1 MPYRLSCALTR
12 GQRPFKIASRWDR
25 VWLSNPHSRAR
36 GTAQYVPLPAVSSLG
51 GFRTPAAVRVET
63 FVTAGVRKPSQ
74 QRTPNYGRA
83 RSRMSCVSDPYRV
96 RRRLLQR
103 GLYCRARADLLE
115 IAADDVLALGDSF
128 EHRDEAAIG
137 GAEQN
142 KALIGLV
149 AFANDV
155 DVFAKLT

>member
-1 MPYRLSCALTR
+1 MGGALVKNEMP
-12 GQRPFKIASRWDR
+12 
-25 VWLSNPHSRAR
+25 AR
-36 GTAQYVPLPAVSSLG
+36 ELVRKCE
-51 GFRTPAAVRVET
+51 GFRTPA
-63 FVTAGVRKPSQ
+63 VTNVSPRTAAGVRKPSHL
-74 QRTPNYGRA
+74 RTPNYGRA
-83 RSRMSCVSDPYRV
+83 RSRMSCASDPYRV

-142 KALIGLV
+142 EALIGLV

>member
-1 MPYRLSCALTR
+1 M
-12 GQRPFKIASRWDR
+12 AS
-25 VWLSNPHSRAR
+25 
-36 GTAQYVPLPAVSSLG
+36 
-51 GFRTPAAVRVET
+51 
-63 FVTAGVRKPSQ
+63 TAGVGQ

-83 RSRMSCVSDPYRV
+83 RSRKSCASDPYRV

-115 IAADDVLALGDSF
+115 VAADDVLALGDSF

-142 KALIGLV
+142 EALIGLV